1 MILVPNH
8 LQRLSGNNY
17 LIIICMLIFLS
28 ACSKKVIPTKPPE
41 KPVAVEPVMPKVEEP
56 VKKNIDHSVGLLLPF
71 QLNSLNLK
79 TSKKSDLSKADLAI
93 DFYQGFK
100 LGLDSISAGGHNYNL
115 HVFDTRNQETQIV
128 NLAMSESVKN
138 SDLIVGP
145 IFPDGIKTFS
155 EFSDLGKVLQVSPLA
170 ASMPSE
176 FNDPELVTI
185 NNSIDQHG
193 RKIAEFISR
202 QYKPELVQLILI
214 NTQKTEDARFSNY
227 IKRYLNE
234 LSGSKFRI
242 IERPNV
248 IGIEGYLNST
258 KNNLILITSSE
269 RAFLLPAIDKL
280 YNLKNQNY
288 RIELFGHP
296 NWIKAR
302 YLSPEKMQALN
313 TRISASYFV
322 NYKAQNVKNFVA
334 RYRDEFGRE
343 PSEYSF
349 KGFDTAYYF
358 GSLLEKYD
366 KQYAD
371 FLVKEIY
378 TGLHN
383 EFRFVKDPKLG
394 YFNTAL
400 ILLRYQNFELQPVK

>member
-17 LIIICMLIFLS
+17 LIIICMLIFFS
-28 ACSKKVIPTKPPE
+28 ACSKKVILTKPPE
-41 KPVAVEPVMPKVEEP
+41 KTVAVEPVIPKVEEP

-71 QLNSLNLK
+71 QLNILNLK

-176 FNDPELVTI
+176 FNYPELVTI

-193 RKIAEFISR
+193 RKIAEFISS
-202 QYKPELVQLILI
+202 QYKPDLVQVILI

-234 LSGSKFRI
+234 ISGSKFRI
-242 IERPNV
+242 IERSNA
-248 IGIEGYLNST
+248 IGIESFLNST
-258 KNNLILITSSE
+258 KNNLILITSSDKT
-269 RAFLLPAIDKL
+269 FLLPAIDKL
-280 YNLKNQNY
+280 YKLKNQKY

-296 NWIKAR
+296 NWMKAR
-302 YLSPEKMQALN
+302 YLNPEKMQALN

-371 FLVKEIY
+371 FLIKEIY

-394 YFNTAL
+394 YRNTAL
-400 ILLRYQNFELQPVK
+400 MLLRFQNFELQPVK

>member
-41 KPVAVEPVMPKVEEP
+41 KPAPVEPAVPKVEEP
-56 VKKNIDHSVGLLLPF
+56 VKKNIDHSIVLLLPF
-71 QLNSLNLK
+71 QLNNLNLK

-115 HVFDTRNQETQIV
+115 HVFDTQIQETQIV

-176 FNDPELVTI
+176 FNYPELVTI

-193 RKIAEFISR
+193 RKIAEFISS
-202 QYKPELVQLILI
+202 QYKPDLVQVILI

-234 LSGSKFRI
+234 ISGSKFRI
-242 IERPNV
+242 IERSNA
-248 IGIEGYLNST
+248 IGIESFLNST
-258 KNNLILITSSE
+258 KNNLILITSSDKT
-269 RAFLLPAIDKL
+269 FLLPAIDKL
-280 YNLKNQNY
+280 YKLKNQKY

-296 NWIKAR
+296 NWMKAR
-302 YLSPEKMQALN
+302 YLNPEKMQALN

-371 FLVKEIY
+371 FLIKEIY

-394 YFNTAL
+394 YRNTAL
-400 ILLRYQNFELQPVK
+400 MLLRFQNFELQPVK

>member
-17 LIIICMLIFLS
+17 LIVFCMLIFLT
-28 ACSKKVIPTKPPE
+28 ACSKKVIPTRPAEEPAPVEKPAPKVE
-41 KPVAVEPVMPKVEEP
+41 KPVKM
-56 VKKNIDHSVGLLLPF
+56 NIDHSIVLLLPF
-71 QLNSLNLK
+71 ELNTLNLK
-79 TSKKSDLSKADLAI
+79 TSRKSDLSKADLAI

-100 LGLDSISAGGHNYNL
+100 LALDSLSSGGHNYNL
-115 HVFDTRNQETQIV
+115 QVFDTRNQETQIV

-138 SDLIVGP
+138 QDLIVGP
-145 IFPDGIKTFS
+145 IFPEGIRTFS
-155 EFSDLGKVLQVSPLA
+155 EFSDLGKILQVSPLA

-176 FNDPELVTI
+176 FNDPDLVSI
-185 NNSIDQHG
+185 NNSIDQHSL
-193 RKIAEFISR
+193 KIAEFISN
-202 QYKPELVQLILI
+202 QYKPDQVQLILI
-214 NTQKTEDARFSNY
+214 NTRKTDEARFSNY
-227 IKRYLNE
+227 IKGSLLE

-242 IERPNV
+242 IERSTA
-248 IGIEGYLNST
+248 IGIEDYLSTT
-258 KNNLILITSSE
+258 KNNLIIIASSE
-269 RAFLLPAIDKL
+269 RAFLLPLIDKL
-280 YNLKNQNY
+280 YKLKNEKY
-288 RIELFGHP
+288 RVEVFGHP

-334 RYRDEFGRE
+334 RYRDDFGLE

-358 GSLLEKYD
+358 GSLIEKYG

-371 FLVKEIY
+371 YLVKENY

-383 EFRFVKDPKLG
+383 EFRFVKDPKYG
-394 YFNTAL
+394 YRNIGL
-400 ILLRYQNFELQPVK
+400 MLLRYQNFELQPVK

>member
-8 LQRLSGNNY
+8 LLQLSGNNY
-17 LIIICMLIFLS
+17 LIVLCMLIFIT
-28 ACSKKVIPTKPPE
+28 ACSKKVVPIKPAE
-41 KPVAVEPVMPKVEEP
+41 KPASVEVVVLRVDKTVER
-56 VKKNIDHSVGLLLPF
+56 NIDHSIVLLLPF
-71 QLNSLNLK
+71 QLNSLDLK
-79 TSKKSDLSKADLAI
+79 TSRKSDLSKADLAI

-100 LGLDSISAGGHNYNL
+100 LALDSLSSGGHNYNL
-115 HVFDTRNQETQIV
+115 QVFDTRNQETQIV

-138 SDLIVGP
+138 QDLIVGP
-145 IFPDGIKTFS
+145 IFPDGIRTFS
-155 EFSDLGKVLQVSPLA
+155 EFSDLGRVLQISPLA

-176 FNDPELVTI
+176 FNDPDLVSI

-193 RKIAEFISR
+193 REIAEFINN
-202 QYKPELVQLILI
+202 QYKPELVQVLLI
-214 NTQKTEDARFSNY
+214 NTQKTEDTRFSNY
-227 IKRYLNE
+227 IKKSLSE

-242 IERPNV
+242 TERPNA
-248 IGIEGYLNST
+248 IGIEGYLSTT
-258 KNNLILITSSE
+258 KNNLIIITSSDK
-269 RAFLLPAIDKL
+269 AFLLPSIDKL
-280 YNLKNQNY
+280 YKLKNQKY

-296 NWIKAR
+296 NWMKAG
-302 YLSPEKMQALN
+302 YLSHEKMQALN

-334 RYRDEFGRE
+334 RYRDEFGLE

-358 GSLLEKYD
+358 GLLIEKYG

-371 FLVKEIY
+371 YLVKENY

-383 EFRFVKDPKLG
+383 EFRFVKDPKYG
-394 YFNTAL
+394 YRNL
-400 ILLRYQNFELQPVK
+400 SLKLLRYQNFELQPVK